1 MDVKSILF
9 SVSVALL
16 LTGCVPEQRSEVAVR
31 LICVAGTDIPVAEL
45 REAMNIAEDV
55 LGDMHFVIDKADS
68 EVGLIRTKP
77 LPAAQSF
84 ELWRSDN
91 VGRYN
96 TTEANLHSIRRIVEL
111 KIGTEGREL
120 CIDCE
125 VKTERL
131 SIPEYEV
138 TSSARAYRMFS
149 ESTESMQRLRLN
161 PEQRAKMEWIDLGQD
176 RELAAKILKRIEDR
190 LDSEE

>member
-1 MDVKSILF
+1 MDVKSVLF

-16 LTGCVPEQRSEVAVR
+16 LALPQVTGCVPEHRSEVAVVP
-31 LICVAGTDIPVAEL
+31 ICVAGTDV

-161 PEQRAKMEWIDLGQD
+161 PEQRAKMEWVDLGQD